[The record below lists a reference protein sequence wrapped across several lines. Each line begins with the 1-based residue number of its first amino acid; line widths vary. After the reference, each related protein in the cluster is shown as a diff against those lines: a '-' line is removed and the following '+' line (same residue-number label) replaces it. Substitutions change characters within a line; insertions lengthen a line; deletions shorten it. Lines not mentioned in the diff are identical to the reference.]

1 MSFGTRLAEIRED
14 AGLTQSGLARKV
26 GTSQSAISQIEAGER
41 NPSYEM
47 IRQLAEALGV
57 TPGYL
62 IDAKVEGLRPDE
74 EAHFRQY
81 RSLSEDARR
90 ELQDYAAFL
99 RSRQATRQSRS
110 K

>member
-1 MSFGTRLAEIRED
+1 MDFGKRLAKIRED
-14 AGLTQSGLARKV
+14 TQLSQSALARLV

-41 NPSYEM
+41 NPTYAM

-62 IDAKVEGLRPDE
+62 LGGEVEGLSPEE
-74 EAHFRQY
+74 EAYFRQF
-81 RSLSEDARR
+81 RSLPEEARE
-90 ELQDYAAFL
+90 ELNEYAAYL
-99 RSRQATRQSRS
+99 RQKHSQAQ